1 MSINLGEGNAQASL
15 GHVFDRNPNSTMP
28 LAAAREM
35 TWYNVALKGNDQ
47 LRQRVAWG
55 LSQIF
60 VANLD
65 GVGHKQETELYVH
78 DVSLPAFGVAV
89 VAGVMWWW

>member
-1 MSINLGEGNAQASL
+1 
-15 GHVFDRNPNSTMP
+15 MP
-28 LAAAREM
+28 LSAAREM

-65 GVGHKQETELYVH
+65 GVRKQETELYVH
-78 DVSLPAFGVAV
+78 DLSLPAFGVTVAV
-89 VAGVMWWW
+89 VWWWW